1 MRTLRPYQAEL
12 IDKARLKLKTNR
24 STLIVSATGSG
35 KTALSAYMLGSS
47 AERGNRSIF
56 TVHRQELLDQT
67 YDAFMDACIVPGVIA
82 PGVEYDPDFPIHI
95 AMLPTLIRRLD
106 QIERPDLIVM
116 DEAAHA
122 VSPSWAKLTNHWSD
136 SKLVGLTATPTRMD
150 GKGLGD
156 VFESMVTG
164 PTVEWLIENKFLSTY
179 RAFTP
184 SLPDTAGLHIEIGD
198 YARSELV
205 GLMDKPTITG
215 DAIGTYLKHAMG
227 RKAIVFCASIT
238 HSQSVRDAFKA
249 AGISCEHLDSGSGR
263 TERKAVM
270 DRYRAGE
277 IDVLTN
283 VDLFTEGLDVPGIE
297 VMIDLRPTMSLAL
310 HRQKIG
316 RVLRYVDGKT
326 ALILDHA
333 GNLMKHGLPDEEPVW
348 SLAGVEKKSRKSVEK
363 AMAIRQCMKCYAVS
377 KATASVCSCC
387 GEEFKVKPRKIK
399 VGDGELIELTPEQRK
414 VLAIQRKIEQQQA
427 RTDEQLVALARKR
440 GYKNPHGWAWRIQ
453 QVRGNRGN
461 GYRSRRTPRGSFSF
475 K

>member
-12 IDKARLKLKTNR
+12 IDKARAKLKHNR
-24 STLIVSATGSG
+24 STLIVAPTGSG
-35 KTALSAYMLGSS
+35 KTSLASFMVGSS

-67 YDAFMDACIVPGVIA
+67 YDAFLEADIVPGVIA
-82 PGVEYDPDFPIHI
+82 PGVEYDPDFQVHI
-95 AMLPTLIRRLD
+95 AMLPTLVRRLD
-106 QIERPDLIVM
+106 LIEKPDLIVM

-122 VSPSWAKLTNHWSD
+122 VSPSWKKLTNHWSD
-136 SKLVGLTATPTRMD
+136 SKLVGLTATPARMD

-215 DAIGTYLKHAMG
+215 DAIGTYLKLARG
-227 RKAIVFCASIT
+227 RKAIVFCASIA
-238 HSQSVRDAFKA
+238 HSQSVRDAFVS
-249 AGISCEHLDSGSGR
+249 AGVSCEHLDGGSGR
-263 TERKAVM
+263 AERKAAM
-270 DRYRAGE
+270 DRYRAGLV
-277 IDVLTN
+277 DVLTN

-297 VMIDLRPTMSLAL
+297 VMIDLRPTMSMAL

-316 RVLRYVDGKT
+316 RVMRYTDGKT

-348 SLAGVEKKSRKSVEK
+348 SLAGVEKKTRKSVEK
-363 AMAIRQCMKCYAVS
+363 AIAIRQCMKCYAVS
-377 KATASVCSCC
+377 KATAIVCSCC
-387 GEEFKVKPRKIK
+387 GELFAIKPRKLRI
-399 VGDGELIELTPEQRK
+399 GDGELIELTPEQRK
-414 VLAIQRKIEQQQA
+414 VLSTQRKIEQQQA
-427 RTDEQLVALARKR
+427 HTDQQLVALALKR

-453 QVRGNRGN
+453 QVRGKRGSGNRGHRLAK
-461 GYRSRRTPRGSFSF
+461 GALSF